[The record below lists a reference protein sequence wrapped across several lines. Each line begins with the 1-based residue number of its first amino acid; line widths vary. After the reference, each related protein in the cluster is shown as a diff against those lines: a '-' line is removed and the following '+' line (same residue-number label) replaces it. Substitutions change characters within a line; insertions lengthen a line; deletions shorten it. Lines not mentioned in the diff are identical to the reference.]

1 MRNRSGCGL
10 LCVVGRHTRPSPLRS
25 GCRLCRTWVF
35 LHGISLAGSNGRRP
49 TSPTAPPSPLLPPT
63 LPRLSIE
70 DADVA
75 VSCGIGHS
83 GHAVDSIPSSR
94 CRSTPRA
101 PSERPGRGASTGQ
114 AITSAPLI
122 RFRNEAIRPICGRCQ
137 RAGLF
142 VSTPHQR
149 PSCSLLPAK
158 SWGVACASGDDAS
171 DHSPGRVTHF
181 TRAQQWPPVWRA
193 VQYALLPR
201 LTIY

>member
-83 GHAVDSIPSSR
+83 GHAVDAIPSSR

-137 RAGLF
+137 RAGLSF
-142 VSTPHQR
+142 RRRTR
-149 PSCSLLPAK
+149 
-158 SWGVACASGDDAS
+158 
-171 DHSPGRVTHF
+171 GRVAPFCPQNPGGSHAHPET
-181 TRAQQWPPVWRA
+181 TQA
-193 VQYALLPR
+193 
-201 LTIY
+201 TIHPAE